1 MASVSFS
8 LSGMGSAL
16 GRICLDNVACAKEMG
31 LSEDWMRRRIGIDR
45 RFVLAEGETLLELAT
60 KAADAAMRRAGRSS
74 VDAIVATTMT
84 DADKTST
91 LASRIGS
98 TLGLKPAL
106 ATDLAA
112 GHASFPAALLSG
124 IGLLGVGMSSVLV
137 VSADSL
143 GTAATGTDPDTALI
157 FSDGAGAALIERDGP
172 ATYRIHAIDGG
183 VDSTRASLFAL
194 KSRSADADDPSN
206 RVHMRGQALFK
217 FVVEHT
223 VATLSSLCQRSGRHI
238 DDIDCVVPHQSSTR
252 MLDVIRER
260 AGIKAERWLTNVA
273 SIGNAGTASI
283 PIALAGFGSYAGA
296 KALPSS
302 LALVSAGAGLSWL
315 GLLMSSIAAPDEA

>member
-1 MASVSFS
+1 MSSVPFS
-8 LSGMGSAL
+8 LSGIGAAL
-16 GRICLDNVACAKEMG
+16 GRICLDNVDCAERLG
-31 LSEDWMRRRIGIDR
+31 LSEAWMRRRIGIDR
-45 RFVLAEGETLLELAT
+45 RFVLGEGETLLELASR
-60 KAADAAMRRAGRSS
+60 AADAAMTRAGRTS
-74 VDAIVATTMT
+74 VDAIVATTLT
-84 DADKTST
+84 DADKSST

-98 TLGLKPAL
+98 ALGLKPAL
-106 ATDLAA
+106 ATDLSA

-143 GTAATGTDPDTALI
+143 GTAAIGTEPDTALI

-172 ATYRIHAIDGG
+172 ANYRIHAIDGG
-183 VDSTRASLFAL
+183 VDASRAGLFGL
-194 KSRSADADDPSN
+194 KAREDAADASH

-217 FVVEHT
+217 FVVEHM
-223 VATLSSLCQRSGRHI
+223 VETLSTLCQRSGRHI

-260 AGIKAERWLTNVA
+260 AGIRAERWLTNVA
-273 SIGNAGTASI
+273 SYGNAGTASI
-283 PIALAGFGSYAGA
+283 PIALATSYGGA
-296 KALPSS
+296 QALPPS

-315 GLLMSSIAAPDEA
+315 GVLMSSIGASDER

>member
-1 MASVSFS
+1 MTSVPFS
-8 LSGMGSAL
+8 LSGIGAAL
-16 GRICLDNVACAKEMG
+16 GRVCLDNVACAERLG
-31 LSEDWMRRRIGIDR
+31 LSEKWMRRRIGIDR
-45 RFVLAEGETLLELAT
+45 RFVLGDGETLLELAT
-60 KAADAAMRRAGRSS
+60 RAADMAMRRAGRTS

-84 DADKTST
+84 DADKSST
-91 LASRIGS
+91 LASRIGT
-98 TLGLKPAL
+98 TLGLKPAM
-106 ATDLAA
+106 ATDLSA

-124 IGLLGVGMSSVLV
+124 IGLLGVGFSSVLV

-143 GTAATGTDPDTALI
+143 GTAAIGTDANTALI
-157 FSDGAGAALIERDGP
+157 FSDGAGAALIERDGL
-172 ATYRIHAIDGG
+172 ASYRIHAIDGG
-183 VDSTRASLFAL
+183 VDASRAGLFAVR
-194 KSRSADADDPSN
+194 SRHDDADDPSS

-223 VATLSSLCQRSGRHI
+223 VATLSSLCRLSGCHI

-260 AGIKAERWLTNVA
+260 AGVRAERWLTNVA

-283 PIALAGFGSYAGA
+283 PIALAGSYDGQTPM
-296 KALPSS
+296 PSS

-315 GLLMSSIAAPDEA
+315 GLLMSSAGVPGEG

>member
-1 MASVSFS
+1 MSSVPFS
-8 LSGMGSAL
+8 LSGIGAAL
-16 GRICLDNVACAKEMG
+16 GRICLDNVACAERLG
-31 LSEDWMRRRIGIDR
+31 LSEDWMRRRIGIDQ
-45 RFVLAEGETLLELAT
+45 RFVLGEGETLLGLAAR
-60 KAADAAMRRAGRSS
+60 AADAAMSRAGRSS
-74 VDAIVATTMT
+74 VDAIVATTLT
-84 DADKTST
+84 DADKSST

-98 TLGLKPAL
+98 ALGLKPCL
-106 ATDLAA
+106 ATDLSA

-124 IGLLGVGMSSVLV
+124 IGLLGVGMNSVLV

-143 GTAATGTDPDTALI
+143 GTAAIGTEPDTALI

-172 ATYRIHAIDGG
+172 ANYRIHAIDGG
-183 VDSTRASLFAL
+183 VDSSRAGLFAV
-194 KSRSADADDPSN
+194 RARADAPDAAH

-223 VATLSSLCQRSGRHI
+223 VEMLSSLCERAGRHI

-260 AGIKAERWLTNVA
+260 AGVKAERWLTNVA

-283 PIALAGFGSYAGA
+283 PIALAGSYDGA

-315 GLLMSSIAAPDEA
+315 GVLMASIATADEA